1 MRRLPSL
8 MLLLSGLV
16 LLSAC
21 SNSIVVTA
29 DELCQ
34 SWRRQTVSKDD
45 KLTDK
50 TAAGIEGNNAARVAW
65 GCHPKEDRKA

>member
-1 MRRLPSL
+1 
-8 MLLLSGLV
+8 MLLSVLVPLSG
-16 LLSAC
+16 C
-21 SNSIVVTA
+21 SQAIVVTA

-50 TAAGIEGNNAARVAW
+50 TASGIEGNNAARTAW

>member
-1 MRRLPSL
+1 
-8 MLLLSGLV
+8 
-16 LLSAC
+16 
-21 SNSIVVTA
+21 VTA

-50 TAAGIEGNNAARVAW
+50 TAAGIEGNNAARTAW
-65 GCHPKEDRKA
+65 GCHPTENRKS